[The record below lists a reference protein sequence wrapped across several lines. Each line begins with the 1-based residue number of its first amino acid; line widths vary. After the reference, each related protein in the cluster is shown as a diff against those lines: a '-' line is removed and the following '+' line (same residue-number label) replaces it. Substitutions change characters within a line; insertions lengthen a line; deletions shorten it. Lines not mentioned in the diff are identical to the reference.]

1 MPDTAKTLEMSQQ
14 NKDPCHDG
22 AYSACVWEG
31 AGSTHQHNNE
41 HVVRLEGNEWYG
53 GKAEHRKRGGRG
65 AQGWRV
71 S

>member
-1 MPDTAKTLEMSQQ
+1 MYITSEPIHSFITYLLRPLNADTAKTLEMSQQ

-41 HVVRLEGNEWYG
+41 HVVR
-53 GKAEHRKRGGRG
+53 
-65 AQGWRV
+65 
-71 S
+71 